1 MRNQNEFVRDT
12 IDLVKSIETRFLE
25 LGARLFKIREER
37 LWEGTYDTY
46 NDFLQVLHLTPGNA
60 SILASVHKNYVLDGG
75 IPAESLSGIP
85 YSNLYEAIPLIEK
98 DGVTGA
104 AVKAET
110 LTRAEIK
117 DEVRDQKFGEHDHII
132 SSDERWGV
140 CSCGKFIKIHENQT
154 NQG

>member
-1 MRNQNEFVRDT
+1 MLNQNDFVRET

-25 LGARLFKIREER
+25 LGARLYKIREDR
-37 LWEGTYDTY
+37 LWEGTYDSY
-46 NDFLQVLHLTPGNA
+46 NDFLHVIHLTPGNA
-60 SILASVHKNYVLDGG
+60 SILASVHKNYVVDGG
-75 IPAESLSGIP
+75 IPTESLAGIS

-98 DGVTGA
+98 EGVTVA

-117 DEVRDQKFGEHDHII
+117 DEVRDQKFGEHEHVI

-140 CSCGKFIKIHENQT
+140 CSCGKFIRVYEKET